1 MTSVVSGNAIN
12 LFNQSPMKNCDK
24 KRCILLLLFS
34 RVLLVRGM
42 EKAGNGVGG
51 CAGFRSGV
59 VAEVFFRTKD
69 KIYALLLLYRKF
81 QGCD

>member
-1 MTSVVSGNAIN
+1 MTSVVSGIAIN

-34 RVLLVRGM
+34 RVLLVRGR

-51 CAGFRSGV
+51 CAGL
-59 VAEVFFRTKD
+59 
-69 KIYALLLLYRKF
+69 I
-81 QGCD
+81 